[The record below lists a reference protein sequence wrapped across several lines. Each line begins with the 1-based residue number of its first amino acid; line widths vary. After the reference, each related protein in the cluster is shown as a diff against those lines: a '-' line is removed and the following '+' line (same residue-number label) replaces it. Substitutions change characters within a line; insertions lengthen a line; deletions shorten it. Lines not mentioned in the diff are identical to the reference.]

1 MLMFVGITVMPGV
14 TSVILLYALRFL
26 FTFYFVFCYR
36 ESILFAFIF
45 HNDLEIRFPALNLS
59 GD

>member
-14 TSVILLYALRFL
+14 TSDILLYALRFL
-26 FTFYFVFCYR
+26 FTFYSVFCYR

-45 HNDLEIRFPALNLS
+45 CNDLEIRFPALNLS